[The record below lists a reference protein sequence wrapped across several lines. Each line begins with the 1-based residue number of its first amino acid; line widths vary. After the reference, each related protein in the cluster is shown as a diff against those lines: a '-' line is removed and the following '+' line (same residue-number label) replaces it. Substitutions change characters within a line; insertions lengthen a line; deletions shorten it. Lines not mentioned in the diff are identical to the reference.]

1 MRMAVLATI
10 DLAYIHFNASI
21 PGDEHAMKQFQMRLL
36 ESFALGCKLYGEQ
49 QFVEAANSRFA
60 FDFDYSLAVE
70 RAISIHG
77 WTATADAARY
87 AVLQMMDIEGPEL
100 QPPLLLALA
109 ATQLDNFADAFWEAE
124 IDAHSM
130 CDLGPLDL
138 FAMGMDGW
146 QAEAYLLYVRQP
158 HGVWPVGWVHA
169 EDNQGGNSDTDSDT
183 DSDADSDADSDTDSV
198 WSTGDLA

>member
-1 MRMAVLATI
+1 MAMRLAVLATMNE
-10 DLAYIHFNASI
+10 AYIQFNAST

-60 FDFDYSLAVE
+60 FQFDYSLAVE
-70 RAISIHG
+70 RAISTHG

-87 AVLQMMDIEGPEL
+87 AVLQLMDIGGPEL
-100 QPPLLLALA
+100 PPQIVLALA
-109 ATQLDNFADAFWEAE
+109 ATQLDIFADAFWEAE
-124 IDAHSM
+124 INAHSM

-146 QAEAYLLYVRQP
+146 QAEAYLDYVRQP

-169 EDNQGGNSDTDSDT
+169 EDDNSSNSYELIPTAT
-183 DSDADSDADSDTDSV
+183 DSDTDSV

>member
-1 MRMAVLATI
+1 MAMRLAVLATMNE
-10 DLAYIHFNASI
+10 AYIQFNAST

-60 FDFDYSLAVE
+60 FQFDYSLAVE
-70 RAISIHG
+70 RAISTHG

-87 AVLQMMDIEGPEL
+87 AVLQLMDIGGPEL
-100 QPPLLLALA
+100 PPQIVLALA
-109 ATQLDNFADAFWEAE
+109 ATQLDIFADAFWAAE
-124 IDAHSM
+124 INAHSM
-130 CDLGPLDL
+130 YDLGPLDL
-138 FAMGMDGW
+138 FAMGMNGW
-146 QAEAYLLYVRQP
+146 QAEAYLVYVRQP

-169 EDNQGGNSDTDSDT
+169 EDDNSSNSYELIPTAT
-183 DSDADSDADSDTDSV
+183 DSDTDSV